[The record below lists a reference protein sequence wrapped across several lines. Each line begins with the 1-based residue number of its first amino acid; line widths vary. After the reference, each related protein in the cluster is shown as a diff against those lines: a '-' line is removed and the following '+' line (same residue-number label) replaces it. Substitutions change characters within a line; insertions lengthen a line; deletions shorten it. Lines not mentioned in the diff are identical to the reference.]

1 MEEKRKN
8 KRTDLTV
15 TAELSVISK
24 TGDSHVIV
32 ADVQDLSP
40 TGIGFTCD
48 EELEIGTVYKT
59 KIKIWTEETIP
70 AILKV
75 VRCTQ
80 IGDEMVYG
88 GIFVGMENSDI
99 LRIQVYQMFS
109 DAETDASE
117 TKE

>member
-8 KRTDLTV
+8 KRTDLQV
-15 TAELSVISK
+15 TAELSVIS
-24 TGDSHVIV
+24 TNGETRIV
-32 ADVQDLSP
+32 HAEVTDLSP

-48 EELEIGTVYKT
+48 EALEIGEVYKT
-59 KIKIWTEETIP
+59 KLKIWTGETIP

-75 VRCTQ
+75 VRANVSVEYN
-80 IGDEMVYG
+80 IYG

-109 DAETDASE
+109 GETDEEA
-117 TKE
+117 